1 MYLLSIWGYI
11 QTIRVEAISK
21 FQLKQFKDYSKKNFK
36 NIAKILLEGDLG
48 HSWVEYDGILSFKG
62 PFIDSSSELSIT
74 DYDQDDYYGD
84 GYTFL
89 RTPLN
94 KLKILEK
101 KNIIDHFDEDLFI
114 VSIQSDYGSSFTSKL
129 SKKNQKFDNDQF
141 SINSLNLHPIIN
153 TSLLK
158 TLSYKKKKLPNS
170 SKHGFEN
177 HDLKVFIVEKNKSN
191 HINVIDKSSVIF
203 K

>member
-1 MYLLSIWGYI
+1 MYLVSIWGYI
-11 QTIRVEAISK
+11 QTIRVEAINE

-62 PFIDSSSELSIT
+62 PFIDPSSELSIT
-74 DYDQDDYYGD
+74 DYDQDDYYSD
-84 GYTFL
+84 GYTFF
-89 RTPLN
+89 RSPLN
-94 KLKILEK
+94 KLKVLEK
-101 KNIIDHFDEDLFI
+101 KNIIDLFDEDLFI
-114 VSIQSDYGSSFTSKL
+114 VSIQSDYGSSFTGKL
-129 SKKNQKFDNDQF
+129 SKKIEKFDNDQF
-141 SINSLNLHPIIN
+141 SINSLNLYPIIN

-158 TLSYKKKKLPNS
+158 TLSYKEKILPNS

-203 K
+203 